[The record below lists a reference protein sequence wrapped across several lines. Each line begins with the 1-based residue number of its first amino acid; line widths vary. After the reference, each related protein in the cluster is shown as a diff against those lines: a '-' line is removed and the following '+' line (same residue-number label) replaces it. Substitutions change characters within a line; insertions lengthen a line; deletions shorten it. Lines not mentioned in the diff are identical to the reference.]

1 MSKKN
6 NTTPAAATGKHH
18 KHKTG
23 LFPIALI
30 PGDWKD
36 EFSEYEYNV
45 MIAEALNYCVY
56 NEEMDISGYLLTKH
70 RLYLVLK
77 TEYVHINSVLLHFYD
92 RLRKEIQHAQRIK
105 KEIEKALRHPEAA
118 LEKPALFVRYPL
130 QNPYLV
136 KLITGRKVELPYY
149 DAQLQ
154 RLKAEVNKASFCSA
168 IDYTGAKGP
177 VVVTLLKHNGSDHDN

>member
-6 NTTPAAATGKHH
+6 NTAPAAATGKHH
-18 KHKTG
+18 RHKTG
-23 LFPIALI
+23 LFPIALVS
-30 PGDWKD
+30 GDWKD
-36 EFSEYEYNV
+36 EFSEYEYSV

-56 NEEMDISGYLLTKH
+56 NEEMNISGYLLTRR

-92 RLRKEIQHAQRIK
+92 KLRKEIQHAQRIK
-105 KEIEKALRHPEAA
+105 KEIEKALKHPEAT

-130 QNPYLV
+130 QNEYLV
-136 KLITGRKVELPYY
+136 KLITGRKVELPYS
-149 DAQLQ
+149 DPHLQ
-154 RLKAEVNKASFCSA
+154 RLKDEINKANFCSA

-177 VVVTLLKHNGSDHDN
+177 VVVTLLKQDEHNE